1 MNYSDVVNEK
11 SGYEDFL
18 ASCEHAKSVSLL
30 ATVDGLLQWD
40 EQTMLPAAAGDFRA
54 DQAAALAALTHVQ
67 RTKKEQGERLEKL
80 ADSSLATD
88 GPEFVQATIRLLHQ
102 DFQKQS
108 RVPERLVEEIARTS
122 IESQQ
127 EWVRAVKASEWKK
140 MVVHLEKMFSL
151 KRELATC
158 QSPELDPYDA
168 LMDDYEPGA
177 RWRSVD
183 ATFSRLRKALAPLVR
198 GCLESTNGPQDAV
211 LRGDFPLLSQQT
223 FVRQIIEKI
232 GFQFER
238 GRLDTTAHP
247 FCSTLGPNDCRLTTR
262 WDEAFLPTA
271 LYSVLHEAGH
281 GLYEQGLPVDWF
293 GLPPGEATSL
303 GIHESQSRLWENLV
317 GRSPEFWEWCYP
329 LARKAFP
336 ESFDDVTSDE
346 LAKAVRSVEPNFIRV
361 EADEVTYNLHVMM
374 RFDLEREII
383 HGNLAVV
390 DLPDAWNDRFEADF
404 GKRPSTVREGVLQ
417 DIHWPAGLIGYFPTY
432 TLGNIF
438 SAQIMNAAQQAGV
451 GLAEQIRAGEFAP
464 LLHWLHQHIHASG
477 RTHTSEALVEKVSG
491 ESVSEKYLVES
502 LYRRYGPIHGLS
514 ADPVES
520 VV

>member
-151 KRELATC
+151 KRELAMC
-158 QSPELDPYDA
+158 QSPKLDPYDA

-177 RWRSVD
+177 RWMSVD
-183 ATFSRLRKALAPLVR
+183 ATFSRLREALTPLVR

-211 LRGDFPLLSQQT
+211 LRGAFPLLSQQT

>member
-151 KRELATC
+151 KRELAMC

-177 RWRSVD
+177 RWMSVD
-183 ATFSRLRKALAPLVR
+183 ATFSRLRKALTPLVR

-211 LRGDFPLLSQQT
+211 LRGAFPLLSQQT

-383 HGNLAVV
+383 NGNLAVV

-520 VV
+520 VI

>member
-67 RTKKEQGERLEKL
+67 RTKKEQGERLAKL

-88 GPEFVQATIRLLHQ
+88 GPEFVQATIRLLHE

-151 KRELATC
+151 KRELAMC

-177 RWRSVD
+177 RWMSVD
-183 ATFSRLRKALAPLVR
+183 ATFSRLRKALTPLVR
-198 GCLESTNGPQDAV
+198 GCLESTNGPQDVV
-211 LRGDFPLLSQQT
+211 LRGAFPLLSQQT

-491 ESVSEKYLVES
+491 ESVTEKYLVES

-520 VV
+520 VI

>member
-1 MNYSDVVNEK
+1 MNYSDLVNEK

-151 KRELATC
+151 KRELAMC

-177 RWRSVD
+177 RWMSVD
-183 ATFSRLRKALAPLVR
+183 ATFSRLRKALTPLVR

-211 LRGDFPLLSQQT
+211 LRGAFPLLSQQT

-417 DIHWPAGLIGYFPTY
+417 DIHWPAGLIGYFD
-432 TLGNIF
+432 
-438 SAQIMNAAQQAGV
+438 
-451 GLAEQIRAGEFAP
+451 
-464 LLHWLHQHIHASG
+464 IHAG
-477 RTHTSEALVEKVSG
+477 Q
-491 ESVSEKYLVES
+491 YLFGTDNERCTTGGCWS
-502 LYRRYGPIHGLS
+502 C
-514 ADPVES
+514 
-520 VV
+520 

>member
-151 KRELATC
+151 KRELAMC

-177 RWRSVD
+177 RWMSVD
-183 ATFSRLRKALAPLVR
+183 ATFSRLREALTPLVR

-211 LRGDFPLLSQQT
+211 LRGAFPLLSQQT

-432 TLGNIF
+432 TPGNIF

-520 VV
+520 VI